1 MALQRPCQSYNN
13 NEYLPTKQQ
22 QEANGK
28 NKIFSISMFVLI
40 PAEVNLQGRPATSHL
55 LPVRPERGRDRGRG
69 LPQQDL
75 HLQPEAR
82 RPEL

>member
-1 MALQRPCQSYNN
+1 
-13 NEYLPTKQQ
+13 
-22 QEANGK
+22 
-28 NKIFSISMFVLI
+28 MFVII
-40 PAEVNLQGRPATSHL
+40 PAEVHLQGRPATSHL
-55 LPVRPERGRDRGRG
+55 LAVRPERGRGRGRG